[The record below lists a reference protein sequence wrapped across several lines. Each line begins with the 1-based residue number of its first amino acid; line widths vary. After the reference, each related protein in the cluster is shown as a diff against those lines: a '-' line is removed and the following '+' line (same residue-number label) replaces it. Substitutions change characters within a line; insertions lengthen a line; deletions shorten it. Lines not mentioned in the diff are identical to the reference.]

1 MPTERKNQLW
11 IPLYEVKRFVKG
23 LNPKDKSQLPALFA
37 ELEQLA
43 KKRGFPWSNFLKTI
57 EEIVVDVYNPYIKN
71 VKNPTLTL
79 RAKMAQSKIEYL
91 VECYHDEPPEDR
103 EIDPHKIAS
112 AVTTTIE
119 SLLEKNYFDL
129 NPIQRLILLSDL
141 KRYGFNLQPAD
152 LIKSPEAP

>member
-11 IPLYEVKRFVKG
+11 VPLSEVKSFVQR
-23 LNPKDKSQLPALFA
+23 LNPEDQSQLPALFA
-37 ELEQLA
+37 ELEQMA
-43 KKRGFPWSNFLKTI
+43 TKRSFPWNDFLKKI
-57 EEIVVDVYNPYIKN
+57 EDTVVDVYNPYIKN
-71 VKNPTLTL
+71 IENPTLTL

-91 VECYHDEPPEDR
+91 VECYNDESPEDK
-103 EIDPHKIAS
+103 EVDPHGISS
-112 AVTTTIE
+112 AVTITIE